1 MSVASLQSKN
11 KMGNYDHE
19 LHELHKQLND
29 PNFHYPKLS
38 NEREEW
44 RGQEAREVR
53 DLREQ
58 QERNWWLDKQYEWM
72 KKSQSEGADLDIL
85 LLHKMQGEMIEKD
98 KEREKNSSE
107 SESPFLTLFFIIGV
121 IIVFC
126 LCS

>member
-1 MSVASLQSKN
+1 MKN
-11 KMGNYDHE
+11 TDHD

-29 PNFHYPKLS
+29 PNFQYPKLS

-44 RGQEAREVR
+44 RGQEARELR

-58 QERNWWLDKQYEWM
+58 QERNWWLDKQYDWM

-107 SESPFLTLFFIIGV
+107 SESPFLTFFFIIGV